1 MKILLTGADGQVGY
15 ELWRTL
21 QHIGEVIPTTRLGK
35 EIEGMPTIAMDLCNT
50 EDIENKINTIQ
61 PDLICNAAAYT
72 AVDNAESDK
81 ETAYKINAVAPEI
94 FAKYAVITD
103 TRVVHF
109 STDYVFSGQNKQPW
123 KEDDECNPLGVY
135 GETKLQ
141 GEQAIIDS
149 GCQFMIFRT
158 AWVFSYRG
166 HNFVHSMINL
176 AKQRDVLHIVDDQI
190 GSPTSA
196 ESIATAVAMAL
207 LNPVDG
213 IYHITSSGKTSWHR
227 FARRIIADAFE
238 LGLLDQQPSINAIP
252 SSQYPTPAQRPSY
265 SVLDCNKLFE
275 TFNIKMPN
283 WQTSLQLCMQ
293 KIRRES

>member
-190 GSPTSA
+190 SSPTSA

-213 IYHITSSGKTSWHR
+213 IYHITSIGKTSWHR

>member
-35 EIEGMPTIAMDLCNT
+35 EVEGMPTIAMDLCNT

-190 GSPTSA
+190 SSPTSA

-293 KIRRES
+293 KIMRES

>member
-35 EIEGMPTIAMDLCNT
+35 EVEGMPTIAMDLCNT

-103 TRVVHF
+103 TRLVHF
-109 STDYVFSGQNKQPW
+109 STDYVFSGQNTQPW

-190 GSPTSA
+190 SSPTSA

>member
-103 TRVVHF
+103 TRLVHF
-109 STDYVFSGQNKQPW
+109 STDYVFSGQNTQPW

>member
-35 EIEGMPTIAMDLCNT
+35 EVEGMPTIAMDLCNT

-265 SVLDCNKLFE
+265 SVLDCSKLFE

>member
-35 EIEGMPTIAMDLCNT
+35 EVEGMPTIAMDLCNT

>member
-35 EIEGMPTIAMDLCNT
+35 EVEGMPTIAMDLCNT

-103 TRVVHF
+103 TRLVHF
-109 STDYVFSGQNKQPW
+109 STDYVFSGQNTQPW

>member
-1 MKILLTGADGQVGY
+1 M
-15 ELWRTL
+15 WRTL

-35 EIEGMPTIAMDLCNT
+35 EVEGMPTIAMDLCNT